1 MLLRK
6 LKSHADGDKSSRLEE
21 TPSPRPTEEEHM
33 PPLASEVVLEE
44 SVSAVSAVSVVSAVP
59 VKEPVREMMREPM
72 PARTPMPT
80 REPVREPVRE
90 PMREPA
96 KEMVREP
103 VREPMREPAKE
114 MVREPVKELRVA
126 PGMLESAVPDRD
138 AYLQNIVD
146 TATSL
151 ERSSSR

>member
-6 LKSHADGDKSSRLEE
+6 LKSHADGDKSPRLEE

-103 VREPMREPAKE
+103 V
-114 MVREPVKELRVA
+114 KELRVA

-138 AYLQNIVD
+138 AYLQNIVE

>member
-6 LKSHADGDKSSRLEE
+6 LKSHADGDKSPRLEE

-44 SVSAVSAVSVVSAVP
+44 SVSAVP
-59 VKEPVREMMREPM
+59 VKDPVREMMREPM

-138 AYLQNIVD
+138 AYLQNIVE

-151 ERSSSR
+151 ECSSSR

>member
-6 LKSHADGDKSSRLEE
+6 LKSHADGDKSPRLEE

-44 SVSAVSAVSVVSAVP
+44 SVSAVSAVSAVPAVPAVPAVSAVP

-103 VREPMREPAKE
+103 V
-114 MVREPVKELRVA
+114 KELRVA

-138 AYLQNIVD
+138 AYLQNIVE

>member
-6 LKSHADGDKSSRLEE
+6 LKSHADGDKSPRLEE

-44 SVSAVSAVSVVSAVP
+44 SVSAVSAVSAMSAVPAVPAVSAVPAVP

-103 VREPMREPAKE
+103 V
-114 MVREPVKELRVA
+114 KELRVA

-138 AYLQNIVD
+138 AYLQNIVE

>member
-6 LKSHADGDKSSRLEE
+6 LKSHADGDKSPRLEE

-44 SVSAVSAVSVVSAVP
+44 SVSAVPAVSAVP

-80 REPVREPVRE
+80 REP
-90 PMREPA
+90 
-96 KEMVREP
+96 VREP

>member
-103 VREPMREPAKE
+103 V
-114 MVREPVKELRVA
+114 KELRVA

-138 AYLQNIVD
+138 AYLQNIVE

>member
-1 MLLRK
+1 MRK
-6 LKSHADGDKSSRLEE
+6 LKSHADGDKSPRLEE

-44 SVSAVSAVSVVSAVP
+44 SVSAVSAVPAVS

-90 PMREPA
+90 PMREP
-96 KEMVREP
+96 VREP

>member
-44 SVSAVSAVSVVSAVP
+44 SVSAVSAVSAVPAVPAVPAVSAVP

-103 VREPMREPAKE
+103 V
-114 MVREPVKELRVA
+114 KELRVA

-138 AYLQNIVD
+138 AYLQNIVE

>member
-6 LKSHADGDKSSRLEE
+6 LKSHADGDKSSRLAE

-44 SVSAVSAVSVVSAVP
+44 SVSAVPAVPAVPAMP

-80 REPVREPVRE
+80 REP
-90 PMREPA
+90 
-96 KEMVREP
+96 VREP

-146 TATSL
+146 TAFDL

>member
-6 LKSHADGDKSSRLEE
+6 LKSHADGDKSPRLEE

-44 SVSAVSAVSVVSAVP
+44 SVPAVPAVSAVS

-90 PMREPA
+90 PMREPV

-103 VREPMREPAKE
+103 A
-114 MVREPVKELRVA
+114 KELRVA

-138 AYLQNIVD
+138 AYLQNIVE

>member
-6 LKSHADGDKSSRLEE
+6 LKSHADGDKSSRLAE

-33 PPLASEVVLEE
+33 PPLTSEVVLEE
-44 SVSAVSAVSVVSAVP
+44 SVSAVSAVSAVS

-80 REPVREPVRE
+80 
-90 PMREPA
+90 
-96 KEMVREP
+96 REP

-138 AYLQNIVD
+138 AYLQNIVE

>member
-1 MLLRK
+1 
-6 LKSHADGDKSSRLEE
+6 
-21 TPSPRPTEEEHM
+21 
-33 PPLASEVVLEE
+33 
-44 SVSAVSAVSVVSAVP
+44 
-59 VKEPVREMMREPM
+59 MMREPM

-80 REPVREPVRE
+80 REP
-90 PMREPA
+90 
-96 KEMVREP
+96 VREP

-138 AYLQNIVD
+138 AYLQNIVE

>member
-6 LKSHADGDKSSRLEE
+6 LKGHADGDKSSRLEE

-44 SVSAVSAVSVVSAVP
+44 SVPAVSAVPAAPAVPAVPAVPAMP

-103 VREPMREPAKE
+103 V
-114 MVREPVKELRVA
+114 KELRVA

-138 AYLQNIVD
+138 AYLQNIVE

>member
-6 LKSHADGDKSSRLEE
+6 LKSHADGDKSPRLEE

-44 SVSAVSAVSVVSAVP
+44 SVSAVSAVSAVP

-90 PMREPA
+90 PMREP
-96 KEMVREP
+96 V
-103 VREPMREPAKE
+103 KE

-138 AYLQNIVD
+138 AYLQNIVE

>member
-6 LKSHADGDKSSRLEE
+6 LKSHADGDKSPRLEE

-44 SVSAVSAVSVVSAVP
+44 SVSAVSAVSAVPAVPAVSAVP

-103 VREPMREPAKE
+103 V
-114 MVREPVKELRVA
+114 KELRVA

-138 AYLQNIVD
+138 AYLQNIVE